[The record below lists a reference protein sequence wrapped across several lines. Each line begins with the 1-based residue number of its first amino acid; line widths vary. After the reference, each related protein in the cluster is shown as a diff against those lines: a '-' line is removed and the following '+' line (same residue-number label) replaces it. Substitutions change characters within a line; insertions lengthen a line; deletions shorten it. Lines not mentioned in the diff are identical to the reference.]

1 MSKISLSPNASGTG
15 NFTIASPATNTDRTL
30 TLPDNTGTILTSA
43 SNTNF
48 PAGSIIQVV
57 QTVKTDVFSTSSSS
71 FVDWT
76 GMSVTITPKSATNKI
91 LITLTSGVSNATSNN
106 FAYVKLVRGST
117 DIALGDASGSATR
130 CWIDAAFG
138 TQSFGE
144 PVQKPLTGS
153 FLDSPATTSATT
165 YKLQVI
171 RTLNGTSFFGRS
183 SNTDD
188 ANRSSIP
195 SVLTVMEVV
204 A

>member
-1 MSKISLSPNASGTG
+1 MAKLILNGSTSGSVTLESPAVSGT
-15 NFTIASPATNTDRTL
+15 TTL
-30 TLPDNTGTILTSA
+30 TLPTTSGTVLTNGT
-43 SNTNF
+43 NTNF
-48 PAGSIIQVV
+48 PAGSIVQVL

-91 LITLTSGVSNATSNN
+91 LVTLTSGVSNATSNN
-106 FAYVKLVRGST
+106 FAYVKLVRDST
-117 DIALGDASGSATR
+117 DIALGDSTGSATR

-138 TQSFGE
+138 TQSFSEG
-144 PVQKPLTGS
+144 VQKPLTGS

-165 YKLQVI
+165 YKIQVI

-183 SNTDD
+183 SNADD